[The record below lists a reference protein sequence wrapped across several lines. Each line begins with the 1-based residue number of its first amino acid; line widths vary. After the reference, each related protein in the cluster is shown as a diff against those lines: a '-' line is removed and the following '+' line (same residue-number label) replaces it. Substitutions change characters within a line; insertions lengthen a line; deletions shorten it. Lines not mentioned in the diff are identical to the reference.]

1 MKNKIKKLT
10 EIKNNLVNVNPY
22 VFSTPSV
29 SAKCIRMLVVI
40 VIQIIMLAVTRSF
53 SALYVILATTVGSV
67 LAFVLHYIFVR
78 RQLYT
83 VYFSIIQGMLIG
95 MLLPETY
102 PIATAFFL
110 SFFVVLISKYI
121 FVNCVTTWVNI
132 ISVTVI
138 LAWFIGSRFFP
149 QFLITRDLMAL
160 KNPSTYLIQN
170 GVFPVYSFDSIITNF
185 LNNTIFSWL
194 KVTLPEGYISLL
206 CDSHSVIPAFR
217 FNLITIFSTV
227 LFCSDDSF
235 SVFIPAVF
243 IGTYLLLVR
252 LLFPMFAG
260 GAFNSGDVILA
271 MCSSGTLFITVFIF
285 NWYGTHPATFWG
297 KLIYAFISGIFA
309 FFIVGCGT
317 SPIGMVYTVLISN
330 ILNLIIRTIEE
341 NRYEAVCSLA
351 RARA

>member
-1 MKNKIKKLT
+1 MKMRNKINSS

-29 SAKCIRMLVVI
+29 SSKCIRMLVVLI
-40 VIQIIMLAVTRSF
+40 IQIIMLGITKSF
-53 SALYVILATTVGSV
+53 SALYVILATTSGAV
-67 LAFVLHYIFVR
+67 LGFVLHYIFVR
-78 RQLYT
+78 KQWYT

-95 MLLPETY
+95 MLLPESY

-110 SFFVVLISKYI
+110 SFFIVLISKYM
-121 FVNCVTTWVNI
+121 FVNCVTTWVNL
-132 ISVTVI
+132 ISVTVVS
-138 LAWFIGSRFFP
+138 AWFIGNRFFP
-149 QFLITRDLMAL
+149 QFIITRDLMAL
-160 KNPSTYLIQN
+160 KNPSTYLIQS
-170 GVFPVYSFDSIITNF
+170 GVFPVYSFDSVITNF

-235 SVFIPAVF
+235 SAFIPAVF

-260 GAFNSGDVILA
+260 GAFNTGDVILA
-271 MCSSGTLFITVFIF
+271 MCTSGTLFITFFIF
-285 NWYGTHPATFWG
+285 TWYGTHPTSSVG
-297 KLIYAFISGIFA
+297 KFIYAFVSGVLA

-341 NRYEAVCSLA
+341 CHYEAVCSVA
-351 RARA
+351 RA